1 MSVTCGVEEIPQGLK
16 PRIILDAL
24 RSAEALRHPK
34 SDSSKYGVEAPRFH
48 GAANNRDYA
57 RFQGAAGPRSHGIRK
72 GRRFLLILLAF
83 VVALA
88 ALAGAQTGKYPQ
100 TIVFMTDF
108 GVVDDS
114 VALCKGVMYSIMP
127 EVRIVD
133 LTHQV
138 TPFSILDGARFLY
151 GATPYFPA
159 GTVFVVVIDPTVGST
174 RKAIVA
180 KSKRGQYF
188 VLPDNGLLTLVEQ
201 RDGIEGV
208 HEVTNPDWMIGTKMS
223 STFHGRDIFSPA
235 GAHVARGDDWTKAGP
250 EVPVAALVRL
260 ELKAARVDDRGISA
274 EVIATDGPF
283 GNLVT
288 NVDAEN
294 FLKLGY
300 QRGQEVPVRVGDKEM
315 KIKFVRTFSD
325 VPVGQPL
332 LYIDSRGRFAIAV
345 NQGCFAAVFGVKPPV
360 ELRIPRAK

>member
-1 MSVTCGVEEIPQGLK
+1 MMSAPHRANGRNSRAGLT
-16 PRIILDAL
+16 
-24 RSAEALRHPK
+24 
-34 SDSSKYGVEAPRFH
+34 V
-48 GAANNRDYA
+48 
-57 RFQGAAGPRSHGIRK
+57 
-72 GRRFLLILLAF
+72 LLALM
-83 VVALA
+83 LA
-88 ALAGAQTGKYPQ
+88 ASVLAGAQAAKYPP

-114 VALCKGVMYSIMP
+114 VAICRGVMYSIMP

-151 GATPYFPA
+151 GAAPYYPA
-159 GTVFVVVIDPTVGST
+159 GTVFVVVVDPGVGST

-208 HEVTNPDWMIGTKMS
+208 HDITNTDWMIGTKLS
-223 STFHGRDIFSPA
+223 STFHGRDIFSPV
-235 GAHVARGDDWTKAGP
+235 GAHVARGDDWTKVGP
-250 EVPVAALVRL
+250 EMAVASLVRL
-260 ELKAARVDDRGISA
+260 ALKAARLDDRGVTA

-288 NVDAEN
+288 NLDAED

-300 QRGQEVPVRVGDKEM
+300 LRGQEVPVKIGDKEM
-315 KIKFVRTFSD
+315 QMKFVRTFSD
-325 VPVGQPL
+325 VALGQPL
-332 LYIDSRGRFAIAV
+332 LYIDSRGHLGLAV
-345 NQGCFAAVFGVKPPV
+345 NQGSFTAAYGLKPPV
-360 ELRIPRAK
+360 ELFIPRAGK